1 MVDKFLEWTKKNGW
15 LTEQVDSPLSL
26 PDAVVS
32 RYKSIPEEWFDFIG
46 TFTRITNS
54 EDNMWFLTCYDYQDS
69 YDDFEKMSL
78 EAASGDEAWTN
89 DIKAFWDKTFTIIM
103 SVRGDYHYFAI
114 DLESGKVI
122 EGWEPEFEKV
132 TVVAESFN
140 DFLSKIFT
148 GEISLII

>member
-89 DIKAFWDKTFTIIM
+89 DIKAFWDKTFMIIM

>member
-46 TFTRITNS
+46 TFTRITNR

-78 EAASGDEAWTN
+78 EAASGDESWTN
-89 DIKAFWDKTFTIIM
+89 DIKAFWDKTFMIIM

-122 EGWEPEFEKV
+122 EGWEPKFEKV

>member
-46 TFTRITNS
+46 AFTRITNS

-89 DIKAFWDKTFTIIM
+89 DIKAFWDKTFMIIM